1 MIHAVI
7 FDMDGVLIDSEIVY
21 LDHMFKRL
29 KLHYPQVTLES
40 LYPVVGATSQRTM
53 AVVAD
58 AVGEDTGSEAFQKIY
73 ASLWEGCHANYPSIL
88 RKEVPDLL
96 RELHHRGY
104 AVALAS
110 STSSPGIEEVL
121 TTCGLKDD
129 FDYVVS
135 GDEFKESKPN
145 PEIYLHTAS
154 VLGCPPESCLVVEDS
169 TYGITAGHRAGM
181 TVAALIDDRFGFDRT
196 LADFSMVSLKE
207 VIPVLEKLEEAHD

>member
-21 LDHMFKRL
+21 LEHMCNRL
-29 KLHYPQVTLES
+29 KLHYPQVTMDR
-40 LYPVVGATSQRTM
+40 LYPVVGATPRRTM
-53 AVVAD
+53 EVVAD
-58 AVGEDTGSEAFQKIY
+58 AVGADISSEHFQKIY
-73 ASLWEGCHANYPSIL
+73 GNLWEGCSPDYPAIL
-88 RKEVPDLL
+88 RKDVQDLL

-110 STSSPGIEEVL
+110 STSRPGIEEVL

-135 GDEFKESKPN
+135 GDEFQESKPN

-154 VLGCPPESCLVVEDS
+154 VLGFPPESCLVVEDS

-207 VIPVLEKLEEAHD
+207 VISILEKLEEVHD